1 MTKDEPV
8 ALTWHRFAELPA
20 PLLYEVLRF
29 RQAIFIAEQKSAYQD
44 LDGQDQAALHLL
56 AQAGNML
63 AGYLRLIAVPG
74 EVRIGRVCV
83 APEFRGHG
91 LARRLMHEA
100 LAVARRDHPG
110 RPVAVSA
117 QIYLAAF
124 YAGFGFAAVSGE
136 YDDAGVPHID
146 MMRPAS

>member
-8 ALTWHRFAELPA
+8 ALIWHRFADMPA

-29 RQAIFIAEQKSAYQD
+29 RQAVFVVEQKSAYED
-44 LDGQDQAALHLL
+44 LDGCDPAAAHLL
-56 AQAGNML
+56 ARSEETL
-63 AGYLRLIAVPG
+63 AGYLRLIA
-74 EVRIGRVCV
+74 EADRVRIGRVCV

-91 LARRLMHEA
+91 LARRLMHAA

-117 QIYLAAF
+117 QTYLASF
-124 YAGFGFAAVSGE
+124 YAGLGFAAVSGE

-146 MMRPAS
+146 MVRPRP

>member
-1 MTKDEPV
+1 MTKHAAV
-8 ALTWHRFAELPA
+8 LTWHRFTELPT

-44 LDGQDQAALHLL
+44 LDGHDQAARHLL
-56 AQAGNML
+56 ARAGDML
-63 AGYLRLIAVPG
+63 AGYLRLIAGPG
-74 EVRIGRVCV
+74 EVRVGRVCV
-83 APEFRGHG
+83 APEFRGRG
-91 LARRLMHEA
+91 LARRLMYEA

-117 QIYLAAF
+117 QTYLASF
-124 YAGFGFAAVSGE
+124 YAGLGFAAVSGE

-146 MMRPAS
+146 MVRPPP